1 MKIFW
6 CKNCLNMST
15 RPRIEFD
22 KKGICNACVWS
33 AEKKKINW
41 DRRKKFL
48 NSHLDKDKNQFNCLV
63 PVSGGKDGS
72 YVAYSLREKFNARVL
87 CVTVRPSYELDV
99 GKKNLFNFLKKDFD
113 HVHITINH
121 SLVRKLDKIGFEDFG
136 QGYYG
141 WMIAI
146 HTAVLRIA
154 KSFDINL
161 VMYGEDGEVEYGGST
176 KYKYTPFYGTE
187 YMKKIFLN
195 NTYNHILKKSR
206 FKKNEQFWFS
216 FPEKLNKNLKIAHYS
231 YFDHW
236 DSYKNYLTAKK
247 FMDLEELESS
257 NTGTFTNF
265 AQNDQEL
272 AALHYYLMYLK
283 FGFGR
288 ATQDAGIEIRRGS
301 MNRDQAKNLVK
312 LYDGHFPE
320 IYLKNYLN
328 YFSMSKNKFFQII
341 DKHVNKKLFKK
352 VKGIWKPNYKI
363 L

>member
-1 MKIFW
+1 MKLFW

-15 RPRIEFD
+15 RPRIEFND
-22 KKGICNACVWS
+22 SRICNACIWS

-41 DRRKKFL
+41 NKRKKIL
-48 NSHLDKDKNQFNCLV
+48 KNYLIKDQNQFNCLV

-72 YVAYSLREKFNARVL
+72 YVAYSLKNSFNARIL
-87 CVTVRPSYELDV
+87 CVTVRPSNELDI
-99 GKKNLFNFLKKDFD
+99 GKKNLLNFLKKDFD
-113 HVHITINH
+113 HLHITVNH
-121 SLVRKLDKIGFEDFG
+121 SLVRKLDKIGFIDFG

-154 KSFDINL
+154 KNFNINL

-176 KYKYTPFYGTE
+176 KFKYVPFYGTE
-187 YMKKIFLN
+187 YMKKVFLN
-195 NTYNHILKKSR
+195 NTYNHIIKKSR
-206 FKKNEQFWFS
+206 IKKAEKFWFS
-216 FPEKLNKNLKIAHYS
+216 FPKNLNRNLKIAHYS
-231 YFDHW
+231 YFDPW

-247 FMDLEELESS
+247 FMGLEELETS

-301 MNRDQAKNLVK
+301 MNRDQAINLVRM
-312 LYDGHFPE
+312 YDGHFPE
-320 IYLKNYLN
+320 TYLENYLD
-328 YFSMSKNKFFQII
+328 YFSMSKKKFFQTI
-341 DKHVNKKLFKK
+341 DSHVNKKLFSKI
-352 VKGIWKPNYKI
+352 KGIWMPNFKI
-363 L
+363 V